1 MSDWDPSLLALL
13 ELQRRFERGP
23 KREGTF
29 ALWLI
34 TRVALDVAAPPH
46 DADPKLHRRRI
57 SLLRQRLAQLV
68 VPRPLARGLTTAMAH
83 LDDASP
89 AGARIAITQ
98 LVAPAR
104 DALGAEAAEAL
115 ALAAR
120 AIHDRMK
127 EQGGGRREEG

>member
-29 ALWLI
+29 ALWLT
-34 TRVALDVAAPPH
+34 TRVALSAAAAPQ
-46 DADPKLHRRRI
+46 DADAKAHRRRI

-68 VPRPLARGLTTAMAH
+68 VPRPLARGLNTALAH

-89 AGARIAITQ
+89 AGARIALTQ

-104 DALGAEAAEAL
+104 DALGADAAEAV

-120 AIHDRMK
+120 AIHDRM
-127 EQGGGRREEG
+127 REDA